1 LKEGIAMAKRIL
13 IVVTAFFFVIGA
25 LTPVLAQ
32 TGKKVVIRIVSDTSP
47 PPQPIAI
54 SMNWFRDKMKER
66 IPGSEVRTYF
76 AGALYAMSDAMS
88 ALQAGN
94 LEIAVGQPSKVA
106 GFDPW
111 LNIATQPM
119 VITSIGAIH
128 HFPET
133 EVAKALTERLGKK
146 GILVMGWCDISHYMG
161 VAAKKRILAPTDIK
175 GLKLRVLAP
184 LTQTPCLK
192 AWGANG
198 VAMAWGD
205 VPSAIQSGVI
215 DGALTTTNGFAVLRE
230 QTPYYTI
237 IGVGGMALD
246 FYFLGFSKKW
256 WEGVSPEHQ
265 KIIKTTLDE
274 MILYQQKLQWCSDSL
289 VAEEF
294 GAKDPKRPG
303 FYNLKPEQ
311 VDVFKQTLGTKVADA
326 LIERLGT
333 ESKPLIYKFQEEGNK
348 LVAKYP
354 VGNDPV
360 ESMDCSP
367 YKKML
372 TYTEEKKK

>member
-1 LKEGIAMAKRIL
+1 MKRIL
-13 IVVTAFFFVIGA
+13 FVMLVVILLGSWIYPAA
-25 LTPVLAQ
+25 AQ
-32 TGKKVVIRIVSDTSP
+32 TSKKLTIRIVSDTSP

-54 SMNWFRDKMKER
+54 SMNWFRDKIQER

-94 LEIAVGQPSKVA
+94 LEISVGQPSKVA

-119 VITSIGAIH
+119 VITSIGAIQ

-133 EVAKALTERLGKK
+133 EVAKALTERLSKK
-146 GILVMGWCDISHYMG
+146 GILVMGWADISHYMG
-161 VAAKKRILAPTDIK
+161 VAAKRRILAPADIK
-175 GLKLRVLAP
+175 GLKIRVLAP
-184 LTQTPCLK
+184 LTQGPTLK
-192 AWGANG
+192 AWGASS

-215 DGALTTTNGFAVLRE
+215 DGAITSTNGFAVLRE
-230 QTPYYTI
+230 QTPYYTVI
-237 IGVGGMALD
+237 SVGGMALD

-256 WEGVSPEHQ
+256 WEGLSPEHQ
-265 KIIKTTLDE
+265 KIVKDTLNE
-274 MILYQQKLQWCSDSL
+274 MILYQQKLQWCSDNL
-289 VAEEF
+289 IAEEF
-294 GAKDPKRPG
+294 AARDPKKPG

-311 VDVFKQTLGTKVADA
+311 VEVFKNALGTKVAEA
-326 LIERLGT
+326 LIEKLGD

-354 VGNDPV
+354 VGSAPV
-360 ESMDCSP
+360 ESIDCAP
-367 YKKML
+367 YKKL
-372 TYTEEKKK
+372 VTYTEEKKK

>member
-1 LKEGIAMAKRIL
+1 MAKRI
-13 IVVTAFFFVIGA
+13 FVILLAFSFIGSS
-25 LTPVLAQ
+25 LTPVFAQ
-32 TGKKVVIRIVSDTSP
+32 TGKKVVVRIVSDTSP

-54 SMNWFRDKMKER
+54 AMNWFRDKIKER

-119 VITSIGAIH
+119 VLTSIAAIH

-133 EVAKALTERLGKK
+133 EVAKALSERLSRK
-146 GILVMGWCDISHYMG
+146 GIQVMGWADISHFMG
-161 VAAKKRILAPTDIK
+161 VAAKKRILTPADLK
-175 GLKLRVLAP
+175 GLKVRVLAP
-184 LTQTPCLK
+184 LTQGPTLK
-192 AWGANG
+192 AWGASA

-215 DGALTTTNGFAVLRE
+215 DGAITTTNGFAVIKE
-230 QTPYYTI
+230 QASYYTI
-237 IGVGGMALD
+237 ISVGGMALD

-265 KIIKTTLDE
+265 KIIKDTLKE
-274 MILYQQKLQWCSDSL
+274 MILYQQKLQWCSDKL

-294 GAKDPKRPG
+294 GARDPKKPG
-303 FYNLKPEQ
+303 FYNLKSEQ
-311 VDVFKQTLGTKVADA
+311 VEVFKQALGTKVAEA
-326 LIERLGT
+326 LIEKLGN

-354 VGNDPV
+354 VGSDPV
-360 ESMDCSP
+360 ESMDCAP
-367 YKKML
+367 YKKL
-372 TYTEEKKK
+372 VTYTEEKKK